1 MVKSYKKT
9 LALGHGLGSK
19 ETDKII
25 KKTLAKRTRKVAD
38 YKPQY
43 RSNLQSV
50 IREIESLSFRKAH
63 LTELKKTPFW
73 YLIHS
78 IINNKLDKHKC
89 RKSDDAIIDLIF
101 FFDAKSRTFYINKKK
116 LNITSDDIRLIFGIR
131 DGGNIIDFGKR
142 TKKIPTE
149 FVRRR
154 FEKCDRLTKV
164 IISDALK
171 LAIQGR
177 QQNDIE
183 DVARLLTLHILVS
196 LFVPNKAQSLGWTYI
211 EYVEDITNVTTYD
224 WSMHILECLYMSLC
238 ANANN
243 PTDVTGCVMSLPFW
257 LCEHVEIIEPME
269 QEAFP
274 RCLKWDLR
282 KLMKTLKEIDLQKI
296 GKNKVSG
303 GDIKITKFE
312 KDLMK
317 TNPEE
322 ERDSGD
328 EETVSKEESKLGGG
342 KEEQG
347 GEKEGEEE
355 SAQEDNELMK
365 ISGENRREYEDIRGG
380 EIEEIGEE
388 RGVNQDSG
396 LIKLYEV
403 AQHVEN
409 TEEKQNEAQS
419 KIQELEKELKALKAR
434 EIDLE
439 KQLAESMSNLEKKD
453 KEHQDALMKLASL

>member
-1 MVKSYKKT
+1 MKSYRVWQIFLRGADYRIAKMVKSYKKT

-243 PTDVTGCVMSLPFW
+243 PTDVTGCVMSLP
-257 LCEHVEIIEPME
+257 
-269 QEAFP
+269 
-274 RCLKWDLR
+274 
-282 KLMKTLKEIDLQKI
+282 
-296 GKNKVSG
+296 VSG